1 MKRLLHILFWAV
13 MIGLFA
19 QFLPSIYNYVF
30 VKAPKSNFTL
40 YSSVSNEFVHLK
52 STDNGIIRENVTGSR
67 VYTESQFDS
76 ILPFFYLRQLVSE
89 GRFPDSINGRPTP
102 MKEAQRYN
110 FMFRYTPSD
119 YFKDRILLF
128 PLFESMSGRVDL
140 KMPDDFMRINNEG
153 IQFIIAETNS
163 IDSEKSELFTKTF
176 INEGFTFPAKQIWGN
191 PSPKKEYDEGYFI
204 KDANDKLFHLKRMCN
219 RPFIREVKQP
229 DDQNIKWF
237 NVTEFRNKAFFGVG
251 FDSNG
256 NVYMLEKP
264 SYTWV
269 KLSVGPFNPESDRML
284 IVGEPINWTV
294 QTTNGTINN
303 YYAIAASDYSVTDSY
318 QVKNDENIYTTIA
331 KYIFPFEL
339 KFTTPNDDQIKLR
352 IENFSPFALIFN
364 LIIATFV
371 FLNDR
376 KSIKEALMILIFGL
390 YAFIPYLLYRKYF
403 TN

>member
-52 STDNGIIRENVTGSR
+52 STDNGVIRENVTGSR

-204 KDANDKLFHLKRMCN
+204 KDTNDKLFHLKRMCN

-269 KLSVGPFNPESDRML
+269 KLPVGPFNPESDRML

-294 QTTNGTINN
+294 QTTNGNINN

>member
-52 STDNGIIRENVTGSR
+52 STDNGVIRENVTGSR

-204 KDANDKLFHLKRMCN
+204 KDANDNLFHLKRMCN

-269 KLSVGPFNPESDRML
+269 KLPVAPFNPESDRML

>member
-52 STDNGIIRENVTGSR
+52 STDNGVIRENVTGSR

-89 GRFPDSINGRPTP
+89 GRFPDSINGRSTP

-176 INEGFTFPAKQIWGN
+176 INEGFTFPSKQIWGN

-229 DDQNIKWF
+229 DNQNIKWF

-251 FDSNG
+251 FDANG

-269 KLSVGPFNPESDRML
+269 KLPVGPFNPESDRML

-294 QTTNGTINN
+294 QTTNGNINN

-318 QVKNDENIYTTIA
+318 QVKNDKNIYTTIA

-339 KFTTPNDDQIKLR
+339 KFTTPNDDQIKPR

-364 LIIATFV
+364 LIIAIFV

-376 KSIKEALMILIFGL
+376 KSIKESLTILIFGL
-390 YAFIPYLLYRKYF
+390 FAFIPYLLYIKYF